1 MISFSQ
7 LTEFVERTVSLQ
19 GEERDNRVFAWLA
32 DASVRASID
41 KNASFLIEASLK
53 QAIPDAVNRCLNKIH
68 ARVEFGKAA
77 FDLHAGTPALAA
89 HKLTPH
95 DVLYAFRLLLRDQG
109 YELDEHG
116 VLDLHISLVDEEGL
130 PVGAVDPVPP
140 PEPDPDVEVT
150 DADREV
156 LARGVKEVCPA
167 IDKGLHDERLA
178 ELAKAEGQ
186 REAPRV
192 SVLNT
197 IRTRQAFL
205 KSRPA

>member
-1 MISFSQ
+1 MISFAH
-7 LTEFVERTVSLQ
+7 LVEFVERTVALQ

-53 QAIPDAVNRCLNKIH
+53 QAIPDAVNRCLSTIH

-77 FDLHAGTPALAA
+77 FDLHAGTPALAQ

-95 DVLYAFRLLLRDQG
+95 DVLYAFRLLLRNQG

-116 VLDLHISLVDEEGL
+116 VLDLHISLVDEDGL
-130 PVGAVDPVPP
+130 APGHVDDGPP
-140 PEPDPDVEVT
+140 PEPEPDVEVT
-150 DADREV
+150 DADRET
-156 LARGVKEVCPA
+156 LNRGVKEVCPA

-178 ELAKAEGQ
+178 NLMKAEGQ

-197 IRTRQAFL
+197 LRTRQAFL
-205 KSRPA
+205 KTRPA